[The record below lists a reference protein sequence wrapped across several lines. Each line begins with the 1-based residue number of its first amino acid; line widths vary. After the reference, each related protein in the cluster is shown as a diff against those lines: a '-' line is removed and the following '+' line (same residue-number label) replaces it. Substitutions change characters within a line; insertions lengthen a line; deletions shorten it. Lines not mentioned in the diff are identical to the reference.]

1 MKSIHKKST
10 LIESRAFDL
19 TSLARTTLAA
29 LIFLFAASA
38 TAQTNAPAA
47 ANLAERQKALS
58 RIELKEQIRSQCLE
72 GRRSICG
79 KILRIMP
86 DGMLVEAGYN
96 NLLREP
102 LTKSW
107 LAPATV
113 IASPAQDLV
122 EGKNPGA
129 ICVGTVFLTDIPRG
143 KPHLYDYVIVA
154 GYPTAET
161 TYTSVGT
168 IKKTVRRFSANL
180 DKAVAANL
188 AATNQLRSASAET
201 K

>member
-1 MKSIHKKST
+1 MKSIYKKSA
-10 LIESRAFDL
+10 LIELPAIGFTRF
-19 TSLARTTLAA
+19 ARTTLAA
-29 LIFLFAASA
+29 LIFLLAVSA
-38 TAQTNAPAA
+38 TAQTNAPAVA
-47 ANLAERQKALS
+47 DTAERQKAIS

-79 KILRIMP
+79 KILRILP
-86 DGMLVEAGYN
+86 DGMLVEAGYT

-107 LAPATV
+107 LVPATV
-113 IASPAQDLV
+113 IASPAQNLV
-122 EGKNPGA
+122 EGENPGA

-154 GYPTAET
+154 GYPTGEA